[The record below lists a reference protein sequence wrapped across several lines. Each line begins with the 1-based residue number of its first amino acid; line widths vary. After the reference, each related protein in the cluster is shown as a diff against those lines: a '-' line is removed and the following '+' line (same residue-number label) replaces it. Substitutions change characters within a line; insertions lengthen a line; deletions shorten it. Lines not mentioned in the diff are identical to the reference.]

1 MRNRRNKRNF
11 NSDLQY
17 YLNII
22 SKLLIVLIIIALLLF
37 IYSAIKLKNSTL
49 VGKNSSLQE
58 NPISEIN
65 QPNLNEQI
73 IVNSEEDPL
82 NSSNIEN
89 ILKTNTK
96 KSTTINMA
104 LTGDIIYSNG
114 ILNDAY
120 NKESDAYNFS
130 YLFDNIKFNIQT
142 ADIALGSLETYFN
155 SSNSKNSSL
164 NNSFETF
171 AYSLKKVGFDVLST
185 ANNHCLDNGYSG
197 LENTINTLDK
207 TDISHTGTF
216 KSSEA
221 QNTILIKN
229 VKGLKVAFLNF
240 SYGTNGK
247 TIPNDKS
254 YCVNLLSEKL
264 VDEQIALAKTEE
276 PDIICVSVHWG
287 NRYQQKQNLDQEKWT
302 NLLFQKGADIIVGNH
317 PHVLQPME
325 KKEISLPDGKTKTG
339 FVVYSLGNFLSDQ
352 TQNNTKASVIL
363 NLKITKDLENNKLTF
378 DSITY
383 TPIYIYKNSSKSTQ
397 KFSILNLKN
406 TIASYDSGYDKS
418 INSKDYTLF
427 KSELENIKKVFGE

>member
-11 NSDLQY
+11 NSDLQD

-58 NPISEIN
+58 NLISEIN
-65 QPNLNEQI
+65 QPNLNEPI

-89 ILKTNTK
+89 VLKTNTK

-142 ADIALGSLETYFN
+142 ADIALGSLEINFN

-197 LENTINTLDK
+197 LENTINALDK

-247 TIPNDKS
+247 TIPNDKY

-264 VDEQIALAKTEE
+264 LDEQIALAKTEE

-287 NRYQQKQNLDQEKWT
+287 NRYQQKQNFDQEKWT

-325 KKEISLPDGKTKTG
+325 KREIALPDGSTKTG
-339 FVVYSLGNFLSDQ
+339 IVLYSLGNFISDQ
-352 TQNNTKASVIL
+352 TQNNTKTSLIL
-363 NLKITKDLENNKLTF
+363 NLKITKN
-378 DSITY
+378 
-383 TPIYIYKNSSKSTQ
+383 
-397 KFSILNLKN
+397 
-406 TIASYDSGYDKS
+406 
-418 INSKDYTLF
+418 
-427 KSELENIKKVFGE
+427 